1 MISLS
6 SILSAF
12 KGQDQWIIYRMDT
25 PEMMVM
31 CIDGKGVPQY
41 TTNPKNACVFE
52 SSGVAQRMISTLNEP
67 PSFFGTR
74 PIRY

>member
-1 MISLS
+1 MISLQT
-6 SILSAF
+6 IFSAF
-12 KGQDQWIIYRMDT
+12 RGTEKWIIYRMDT

-41 TTNPKNACVFE
+41 TTNPKNACTFE
-52 SSGVAQRMISTLNEP
+52 SSGVAQRMMSQLDEP
-67 PSFFGTR
+67 VSFFGTR

>member
-6 SILSAF
+6 TIFSAF
-12 KGQDQWIIYRMDT
+12 RGSEQWVIYRLDT

-31 CIDGKGVPQY
+31 CIDGKGVAQY
-41 TTNPKNACVFE
+41 TTNPKMACIFE
-52 SSGVAQRMISTLNEP
+52 SSQLAQRMTIQLDEP
-67 PSFFGTR
+67 VSFFGTR